1 MRRNENIE
9 HTLPRLTK
17 IPERDC
23 CCLSPEASRHDRPKS
38 RTAHEIYPL
47 PKSIKNGT
55 VRPNVTRAIMDSE
68 PLDPIPC
75 LTSPTTRWRVAG
87 PSTKERQGITRGGWR
102 RRLPYDMMRVRNVLT
117 PWTGNGTLR
126 PPLVTC
132 DGEGADREST
142 MSARLLN
149 RLLSGGVRP
158 QGYADPEAHL
168 TPCELASNKVLEQK
182 LSARFT
188 AERSGN

>member
-1 MRRNENIE
+1 MTGRKHALPMKYTRFREVNEEWNNTTQCYSS
-9 HTLPRLTK
+9 HYGL
-17 IPERDC
+17 
-23 CCLSPEASRHDRPKS
+23 
-38 RTAHEIYPL
+38 
-47 PKSIKNGT
+47 GG
-55 VRPNVTRAIMDSE
+55 SE
-68 PLDPIPC
+68 PDPALDLAHNPMAGGRAEHKREARYYKGWLAPT
-75 LTSPTTRWRVAG
+75 LTLWYDASEECIDTMDRKWYA
-87 PSTKERQGITRGGWR
+87 STS
-102 RRLPYDMMRVRNVLT
+102 
-117 PWTGNGTLR
+117 
-126 PPLVTC
+126 LVTC
-132 DGEGADREST
+132 EGEGADREST